1 MQNVARVSCEIA
13 QIARHT
19 NILSLNATIEA
30 ARAGE
35 AGRGFAVVA
44 HEVKSLAKQTSGATD
59 DIGRTVATLT
69 DQMRQLGERM
79 GAGSQRAERVTDR
92 KSTRL
97 NSSH

>member
-1 MQNVARVSCEIA
+1 MQNVARVSGEIA

-59 DIGRTVATLT
+59 DIGRPVATLT
-69 DQMRQLGERM
+69 DQMRQLGERSEERREGKACGSTCRNR
-79 GAGSQRAERVTDR
+79 GAPT
-92 KSTRL
+92 
-97 NSSH
+97 N